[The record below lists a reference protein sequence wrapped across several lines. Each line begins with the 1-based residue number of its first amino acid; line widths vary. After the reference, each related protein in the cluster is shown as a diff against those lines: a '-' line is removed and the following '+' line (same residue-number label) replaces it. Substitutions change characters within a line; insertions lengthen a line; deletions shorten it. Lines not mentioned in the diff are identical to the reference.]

1 MWLFPNWQNLLLRAW
16 SVRLTLLSAMFAAG
30 EVALPLA
37 VAHEL
42 VEPGWR
48 GWCSIAA
55 GVCAG
60 GSIIARLIPQKGLSV
75 ADD

>member
-1 MWLFPNWQNLLLRAW
+1 
-16 SVRLTLLSAMFAAG
+16 
-30 EVALPLA
+30 LPLA
-37 VAHEL
+37 VAHDL

-48 GWCSIAA
+48 GWCAIAA
-55 GVCAG
+55 GVCAF